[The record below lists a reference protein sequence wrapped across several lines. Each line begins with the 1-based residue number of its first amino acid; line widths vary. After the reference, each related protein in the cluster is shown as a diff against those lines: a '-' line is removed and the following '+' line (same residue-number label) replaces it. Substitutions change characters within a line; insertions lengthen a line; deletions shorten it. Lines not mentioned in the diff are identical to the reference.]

1 MSAGWVF
8 LAYGASVAVSLYLL
22 WHFHAQSWYWHVLS
36 VLVAFA
42 IGLAPP
48 LPGISGSQWDLAIGS
63 VFTFLFL
70 WGVAAPLF
78 RAPKGG

>member
-1 MSAGWVF
+1 MFAGWVF
-8 LAYGASVAVSLYLL
+8 LAYGASVAVSLLLL
-22 WHFHAQSWYWHVLS
+22 WRFRARPWYWHVFS
-36 VLVAFA
+36 VLLAFA

-48 LPGISGSQWDLAIGS
+48 VPSLSSPQWDLAIGS

-70 WGVAAPLF
+70 WGAAAPLF